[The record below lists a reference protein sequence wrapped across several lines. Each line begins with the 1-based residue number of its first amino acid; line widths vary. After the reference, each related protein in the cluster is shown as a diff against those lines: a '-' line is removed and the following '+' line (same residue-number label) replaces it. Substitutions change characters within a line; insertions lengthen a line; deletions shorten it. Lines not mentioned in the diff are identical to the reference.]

1 MRMDEH
7 VKLSKQAELS
17 EPELESLKHSLW
29 EIDCPQVTVKS
40 RSPQN
45 PCTFDGSGFLK
56 QVTSHQ
62 LTFKFYASAQS
73 QSHINRNLQLGET
86 IPDEAYYDLTAMDY
100 KGRLWRCERILI
112 DIKKSA
118 SGEFIIQGSIPKII
132 CEGEIPEY
140 VECKGSRLE
149 IRVFDNINIPCNE
162 RTLTKK
168 SIARGLQSSK
178 FMSRN
183 IWKFKCCKLDFLL
196 VKEDKKLLII
206 NVISSEETISEY
218 LRERLLETLQFI
230 LGYPINWAVSYKR
243 IGHTTEV
250 TLCSPRQRS
259 VSSRFQPPFIL
270 GGYFINEAQVFRRLF
285 VKYLQHV
292 INYDQ
297 PLHPLWAQINA
308 IYEASSGMFIDAH
321 ALTLAVAIESIVSSE
336 FSHLGKLKKR
346 EEDAVQKALE
356 YMEDWKDKA
365 GIKDRIKG
373 KIKTLLEPNV
383 GNKMKALEKVG
394 AITNAQAKA
403 WQSLR
408 NKSAHSYQ
416 THGSKNS
423 KFVKLIFQ
431 INVLFYHLIFHAI
444 GYKGPYMDV
453 SETGFPI
460 KQYPS
465 RQNKE
470 TV

>member
-1 MRMDEH
+1 MKMDEH
-7 VKLSKQAELS
+7 ILSRQAELE
-17 EPELESLKHSLW
+17 EPELESLKHGLW

-45 PCTFDGSGFLK
+45 PSTFDGSGFLK

-62 LTFKFYASAQS
+62 LAFKLYASAQS

-86 IPDEAYYDLTAMDY
+86 IPDEAYYDLTAVDDR
-100 KGRLWRCERILI
+100 GRLWRCERILI

-118 SGEFIIQGSIPKII
+118 LGKFIVQGSISKII
-132 CEGEIPEY
+132 CEGEVPQY
-140 VECKGSRLE
+140 VDCKGSMLK
-149 IRVFDNINIPCNE
+149 IRVFDDINIPYNKI
-162 RTLTKK
+162 TLTKK
-168 SIARGLQSSK
+168 SIARGVQSSK
-178 FMSRN
+178 STSCN

-196 VKEDKKLLII
+196 VKEDKKLLIV
-206 NVISSEETISEY
+206 NVLSSEENISEH
-218 LRERLLETLQFI
+218 LRERILETLQFV

-243 IGHTTEV
+243 IGHTTEL

-259 VSSRFQPPFIL
+259 ASSRFQPPFIL

-285 VKYLQHV
+285 AKYLKHI

-297 PLHPLWAQINA
+297 PMHPLWGQLNA

-321 ALTLAVAIESIVSSE
+321 ALTLTIVIESIVSGE
-336 FSHLGKLKKR
+336 FPHLGKLTKK
-346 EEDAVQKALE
+346 EEEGVQKALE
-356 YMEDWKDKA
+356 HIDSWDDNT

-373 KIKTLLEPNV
+373 SINAMLQPRV
-383 GNKMKALEKVG
+383 GDKMKALEKAG
-394 AITNAQAKA
+394 AITKTQAKA
-403 WQSLR
+403 WQNLR

-416 THGSKNS
+416 THNSKKS
-423 KFVKLIFQ
+423 KFVELIFQ
-431 INVLFYHLIFHAI
+431 MNVLFYHLIFYAI

-453 SETGFPI
+453 SELGFPI

-465 RQNKE
+465 RNN
-470 TV
+470 TN

>member
-7 VKLSKQAELS
+7 VKLNRQAELS
-17 EPELESLKHSLW
+17 KPELESLKHSLW

-40 RSPQN
+40 RSSQN

-73 QSHINRNLQLGET
+73 QSHMNRNLQLGET

-100 KGRLWRCERILI
+100 EGRLWRCERILI

-118 SGEFIIQGSIPKII
+118 SGEFIIQGSISKII

-149 IRVFDNINIPCNE
+149 IRVFDDINIPCNE
-162 RTLTKK
+162 RTLTKQ
-168 SIARGLQSSK
+168 SIAREVKSSK
-178 FMSRN
+178 SMSRN

-206 NVISSEETISEY
+206 NVISSEDKMSEH
-218 LRERLLETLQFI
+218 LRERILETLQFI

-285 VKYLQHV
+285 EKYLQHI

-297 PLHPLWAQINA
+297 PLHPLWAQLNA

-321 ALTLAVAIESIVSSE
+321 ALTLTVAIESIVSSE
-336 FSHLGKLKKR
+336 FSHLGKLTK
-346 EEDAVQKALE
+346 EEKEGVQKALE
-356 YMEDWKDKA
+356 HIDVWNDNT

-373 KIKTLLEPNV
+373 SINAMRQSRV
-383 GNKMKALEKVG
+383 GDKMKALEKAG
-394 AITNAQAKA
+394 AITKTQAKA
-403 WQSLR
+403 WQNLR

-416 THGSKNS
+416 AHNSKNS
-423 KFVKLIFQ
+423 KFVELIFQ
-431 INVLFYHLIFHAI
+431 MNVLFYHLVFYAI
-444 GYKGPYMDV
+444 GYKGSYMDV
-453 SETGFPI
+453 SELGFPI

-465 RQNKE
+465 CNN
-470 TV
+470 TD